1 MADKKGP
8 DISIIITNYNY
19 GAFLGDAIGSALG
32 QSHARMEVIVVDDG
46 STDGSR
52 DIMAGFAGIKAI
64 HQDNQGQ
71 TGAAMA
77 GLAAARGAVI
87 VFLDAD
93 DGLMPEAC
101 SRIADAYAPDIALY
115 QFALEC
121 RGRESGGSGV
131 LPARPFLTDGHRQ
144 HVLRHGDFPSAPN
157 SGNAFSAAHCRNMLA
172 LVTPE
177 DRRRYFDG
185 FLLFSA
191 PFSGRVVALEGVL
204 GFYRQH
210 GGNVSRPGWSRAALR
225 HNVENA
231 LWQRRG
237 IALAQGQETGPDG
250 GFRYLSP
257 YHLRNAMALR
267 RMGERDVLLG
277 KSRIALFAALMRK
290 AGGYHGLSPLRR
302 LRLWGAGLVLLAA
315 PRGLLALVWPEFGR

>member
-1 MADKKGP
+1 MADEHAP

-19 GAFLGDAIGSALG
+19 GVYLGDAIGSAMG
-32 QSHARMEVIVVDDG
+32 QSHGRVEVIVVDDG

-64 HQDNQGQ
+64 YQDNQGQ

-77 GLAAARGAVI
+77 GLAVARGGVI

-93 DGLMPEAC
+93 DGLLPEAC

-121 RGRESGGSGV
+121 RGRKSGGSGV
-131 LPARPFLTDGHRQ
+131 LPEQPFLADGHRQ

-157 SGNAFSAAHCRNMLA
+157 SGNAFSATHCRNMFA

-191 PFSGRVVALEGVL
+191 PFSGRVAALEGVL
-204 GFYRQH
+204 GFYRRH
-210 GGNVSRPGWSRAALR
+210 GRNVSLPGWSRAAVR

-237 IALAQGQETGPDG
+237 IVLAQGQETGPDG
-250 GFRYLSP
+250 GFRFLSP

-277 KSRIALFAALMRK
+277 KSLMALFVALMRK

-302 LRLWGAGLVLLAA
+302 MRLWGAGLVLLAA